1 CSKSKC
7 SSAPNRPATWLTF
20 SLAASESACTR
31 WIVVPNSFTWTS
43 VPVVPDDMHAVSRSA
58 GAPASIHPPRRLL
71 PPPAA
76 IPLVPTVVSVARDP
90 AAGSACARGSP
101 QRSVVVGPPV
111 DFALVFGTA
120 NGRIKDRGGRRI
132 GEFGRAERAPAG
144 RSGAGKS

>member
-1 CSKSKC
+1 AGRRACPA
-7 SSAPNRPATWLTF
+7 SAPVPTRSPRRAAPAAPAP
-20 SLAASESACTR
+20 SPAAR
-31 WIVVPNSFTWTS
+31 GG
-43 VPVVPDDMHAVSRSA
+43 A
-58 GAPASIHPPRRLL
+58 GAPARLPPPRAPL

-76 IPLVPTVVSVARDP
+76 IPLVPTVVSVARDS
-90 AAGSACARGSP
+90 AAGSAFARGSP

-144 RSGAGKS
+144 